1 MAYFDSSKN
10 RALWE
15 IRLKELR
22 AERAARE
29 AGEGRSTAFREHQA
43 TATPS
48 RVRTS
53 YKELLAE
60 EASAA
65 KTRKRGPAAMERTDV
80 RRKEHA
86 QERQREASL

>member
-22 AERAARE
+22 AERAARA
-29 AGEGRSTAFREHQA
+29 AGEERGTTFREHQA
-43 TATPS
+43 AVNPS

-60 EASAA
+60 EAGAVKA
-65 KTRKRGPAAMERTDV
+65 RRRGPAAMERTDV

-86 QERQREASL
+86 QERQREAGL